1 MTQIHTKHHVEA
13 HEHLN
18 LPTFDLLLEPLVCV
32 TSEGRQLTPGL
43 EVICSTMHLLN
54 PHYPSRRLMPSPQGF
69 TAPETVVRHFC
80 FAPGS
85 QSYMFLPIPT
95 RPSGVNAPPTVE
107 RWPSLLQPLLQLGP
121 VYTCITTAAAACLSH
136 RRAGFIP
143 RQLTCSPVL
152 QHTLVPTSLI
162 HDPSWHPPL
171 LPLATLSGV
180 SAPPTVEW
188 WPPLLQPLLWLGP
201 GRRRPHPTNSLTG
214 LLPW

>member
-1 MTQIHTKHHVEA
+1 MLHLLHSLGSPVAELHLSSLVLPSLFQTRQALRPAAPLTQLQRPAMTQIHTKHHVEA

-32 TSEGRQLTPGL
+32 TSEGRQLTPGF

-69 TAPETVVRHFC
+69 TAPETAVRHFC

-121 VYTCITTAAAACLSH
+121 VYT
-136 RRAGFIP
+136 
-143 RQLTCSPVL
+143 
-152 QHTLVPTSLI
+152 
-162 HDPSWHPPL
+162 
-171 LPLATLSGV
+171 
-180 SAPPTVEW
+180 
-188 WPPLLQPLLWLGP
+188 
-201 GRRRPHPTNSLTG
+201 
-214 LLPW
+214 